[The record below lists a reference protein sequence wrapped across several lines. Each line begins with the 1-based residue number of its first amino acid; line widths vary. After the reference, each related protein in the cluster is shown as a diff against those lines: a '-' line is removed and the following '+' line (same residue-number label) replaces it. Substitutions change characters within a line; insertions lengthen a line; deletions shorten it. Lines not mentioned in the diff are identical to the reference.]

1 MPDKD
6 VDHDVADDVDVD
18 EDEVDEDE
26 VMRMTSK
33 RRSGTK
39 TMMRSLELALLVW
52 SC

>member
-18 EDEVDEDE
+18 EDEYEHEEDA
-26 VMRMTSK
+26 SK

-39 TMMRSLELALLVW
+39 TMMGALELALLVW